1 MIRVTVLHV
10 FFFFVQLY
18 LRMEDFH
25 NGENGL
31 LVQVQHVRESN
42 REKEVVMTQYQKM
55 MGNIVQVQLKKKEH
69 ATFVLPLQHRIAE
82 GISC

>member
-1 MIRVTVLHV
+1 M
-10 FFFFVQLY
+10 FFFQLY

-25 NGENGL
+25 SGENGL

-69 ATFVLPLQHRIAE
+69 AAFVLPLQRRIAE